1 MTDVAPKAERKQM
14 KLTKTRSRAGTGEA
28 LVTFWQG
35 GQGGDLDAVQVFED
49 GLLIH
54 TSTQRGKEDRGEEA
68 S

>member
-1 MTDVAPKAERKQM
+1 MKLKAKTRPPAER
-14 KLTKTRSRAGTGEA
+14 GEA

-54 TSTQRGKEDRGEEA
+54 TSTQKRKRRY
-68 S
+68 